1 MDVLNF
7 WAMVDNV
14 SPTATVYSP
23 AATIFG
29 VSVGEGCDV
38 AVSCGEVGVT
48 VAVGARGVRLSAVG
62 MAAIVAAMRV
72 WRFLRSGVGVL
83 VLAGAAHASNKVLK
97 INPDN
102 PDAILNK
109 RLRIDLAPIR
119 TYRDYR

>member
-1 MDVLNF
+1 
-7 WAMVDNV
+7 
-14 SPTATVYSP
+14 
-23 AATIFG
+23 
-29 VSVGEGCDV
+29 
-38 AVSCGEVGVT
+38 
-48 VAVGARGVRLSAVG
+48 
-62 MAAIVAAMRV
+62 
-72 WRFLRSGVGVL
+72 